1 MNSLKLI
8 ALDNF
13 PLIEPND
20 NLINLWYLGL
30 FTIEFKY
37 IFKCGCIQKLF
48 TCCE

>member
-20 NLINLWYLGL
+20 NLINMIHGS
-30 FTIEFKY
+30 INENN
-37 IFKCGCIQKLF
+37 
-48 TCCE
+48 